1 MTAAPLLVLSMLAAS
16 SGDIIYT
23 QAEVAG
29 ATLSIE
35 IRQPIEDGKAEEV
48 LEWLYDTASLHQE
61 VYGRF
66 PNPAPR
72 IVVIPSSRSSHSGD
86 KAVYFGRVTRRGQ
99 ETVELF
105 INADRPINEFYEDW
119 TATHEFSHLML
130 PLLSRRYRWISE
142 GFASYYQNI
151 LMSRSGRY
159 TPALAWQRIGEGFGR
174 GETSGPGLTL
184 NEAAASGIRD
194 ARMKIYWSGAAIA
207 LLADIELRHRS
218 DGRQSLDSVLGQLQ
232 QCCLPSSRRW
242 SGIRLFE
249 KLDSFLDA
257 PVFMPLYRQ
266 HANTQGFPDMQP
278 VLQSLGVRLGSSEA
292 FLDEQ
297 QPLSSIRRAIDHP
310 SSGRLDPP

>member
-1 MTAAPLLVLSMLAAS
+1 MIAGPLLVLSMLAAS
-16 SGDIIYT
+16 GGDIIYAQQT
-23 QAEVAG
+23 VAG
-29 ATLSIE
+29 ATLTIE
-35 IRQPIEDGKAEEV
+35 IRQPIDDEKAAALV
-48 LEWLYDTASLHQE
+48 AWLRDTALLVNE
-61 VYGRF
+61 AYGRF
-66 PNPAPR
+66 PNPAPH
-72 IVVIPSSRSSHSGD
+72 IVVIPSAGSSRNSD

-99 ETVELF
+99 ETIELF
-105 INADRPINEFYEDW
+105 INADRPISEFYEDW

-159 TPALAWQRIGEGFGR
+159 TPELAWQRIGEGFGR

-207 LLADIELRHRS
+207 LLADIELRQRS
-218 DGRQSLDSVLGQLQ
+218 DGGQSLDSVLGQLQ

-242 SGIRLFE
+242 SGTRLFE
-249 KLDSFLDA
+249 KLDSFLDT

-266 HANTQGFPDMQP
+266 YANAQGFPDMQP
-278 VLQSLGVRLGSSEA
+278 VLQGLGVRLGSDEA
-292 FLDEQ
+292 ALDNE
-297 QPLSSIRRAIDHP
+297 QPLSSIRRAIDH
-310 SSGRLDPP
+310 SIQ